1 MKIVAIVAAV
11 MLCLSYTNLLT
22 YLENRLERSR
32 KTLHS
37 SKLEKVKI
45 VETDQAHLQ
54 ADSDARNG

>member
-1 MKIVAIVAAV
+1 MKIVAAV

-45 VETDQAHLQ
+45 VIVETDQAHLQ